1 MYKVPLL
8 QLLAN
13 MIENAAYM
21 IDETDSGIYVKI
33 PPVGLAFSVAVKL
46 KGLFGSPIFTPDM
59 A

>member
-1 MYKVPLL
+1 
-8 QLLAN
+8 

-46 KGLFGSPIFTPDM
+46 KGLFGSPIFTPDI